1 MAKIAEKM
9 LYDFS
14 QQTALK
20 LIYHLSR
27 AGSDGS
33 AYEVAEQ
40 ILEQAV
46 KDVASGRNPGDRVR
60 CVNGRIVAAEPQS
73 CPCDARPPK

>member
-20 LIYHLSR
+20 LVYHLSR

-33 AYEVAEQ
+33 AYEVAER
-40 ILEQAV
+40 ILKQAV
-46 KDVASGRNPGDRVR
+46 KDVAVGRNPGDRVR
-60 CVNGRIVAAEPQS
+60 CVNGRIVS
-73 CPCDARPPK
+73 TDSTGDCRGT

>member
-9 LYDFS
+9 LYNFS
-14 QQTALK
+14 RLTALK
-20 LIYHLSR
+20 LVYHLSQ

-40 ILEQAV
+40 ILKQAV
-46 KDVASGRNPGDRVR
+46 EDISAGRNPGDRVA
-60 CVNGRIVAAEPQS
+60 CVNGRIVSTDPTGDCRAE
-73 CPCDARPPK
+73 

>member
-14 QQTALK
+14 RQTALK
-20 LIYHLSR
+20 LVYHLSQ

-33 AYEVAEQ
+33 AYDVAEQ
-40 ILEQAV
+40 ILKQAV
-46 KDVASGRNPGDRVR
+46 KDVSAGRNPGDRVR
-60 CVNGRIVAAEPQS
+60 CVKGRVVAVLPEETCLQA
-73 CPCDARPPK
+73 PK

>member
-20 LIYHLSR
+20 LVYHLSR

-33 AYEVAEQ
+33 AYKAAEQ

-60 CVNGRIVAAEPQS
+60 CVNGRIVSAEPQI
-73 CPCDARPPK
+73 CPCDARPTK

>member
-20 LIYHLSR
+20 LVYHLSR

-40 ILEQAV
+40 ILRQAV
-46 KDVASGRNPGDRVR
+46 KDVSAGRNPGDRVR
-60 CVNGRIVAAEPQS
+60 YVNGHIIPTDSTGDCRGEN
-73 CPCDARPPK
+73 

>member
-20 LIYHLSR
+20 LVYHLAQ

-33 AYEVAEQ
+33 AYEVAER
-40 ILEQAV
+40 ILKQAV
-46 KDVASGRNPGDRVR
+46 KDVSAGRNPGDRVR
-60 CVNGRIVAAEPQS
+60 CVNGRIIPTDSTGDCRGEN
-73 CPCDARPPK
+73 

>member
-14 QQTALK
+14 RQTALK
-20 LIYHLSR
+20 LVYHLAQ

-33 AYEVAEQ
+33 VYEVAER

-46 KDVASGRNPGDRVR
+46 KDVSAGRNPGDRVR
-60 CVNGRIVAAEPQS
+60 CVNGRIVSTDSTGDCRGES
-73 CPCDARPPK
+73 